1 MSRQQ
6 EWPLSLAPSSYQG
19 EAQEATFLPPASPV
33 PCCFYSAV
41 WLGSGPT
48 RHVSLLM
55 GQAREEGLPRVPYE
69 GEGSFYVEPEAQM
82 KALMSMGWGGAEKDK
97 VGERGTTSLL
107 PP

>member
-1 MSRQQ
+1 
-6 EWPLSLAPSSYQG
+6 
-19 EAQEATFLPPASPV
+19 
-33 PCCFYSAV
+33 
-41 WLGSGPT
+41 
-48 RHVSLLM
+48 M
-55 GQAREEGLPRVPYE
+55 GQAREEGLPRVPHE